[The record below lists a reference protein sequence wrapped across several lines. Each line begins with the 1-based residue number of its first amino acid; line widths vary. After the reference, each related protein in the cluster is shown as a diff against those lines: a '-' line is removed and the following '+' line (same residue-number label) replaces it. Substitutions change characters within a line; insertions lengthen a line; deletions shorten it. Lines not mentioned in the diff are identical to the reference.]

1 MRDKLSSL
9 IKFVCKQL
17 NIYDDSSLR
26 FHWEDALD
34 LFFYFNKTTGC
45 GVPSYDDVRRCLYG
59 PERNY

>member
-1 MRDKLSSL
+1 MKK
-9 IKFVCKQL
+9 IIEFVIKQL

-45 GVPSYDDVRRCLYG
+45 GVPSYDDVRSYLHG
-59 PERNY
+59 